1 VAGKT
6 RGKTGEKMKNQKW
19 LILCVALVLMGVTA
33 SALTWLRTNQKL
45 GAPGLKGTPIPGSI
59 RLGINLPERVLDYI
73 STNVPE
79 PDVVSGYLP
88 TDTSYAERLYIAPDR
103 FWIQSTAILMG
114 ADRTSIHRPEYCLP
128 GQGLNIDKKEVV
140 DIPINDQP
148 PYKLEV
154 ARWNVSKTVQ
164 QPDGEKVKLAAIYV
178 FWFVA
183 DNEETANHD
192 KMLEWLTLDLFRT
205 GKLQRWAYISYFT
218 ECEPGKEDAT
228 FDRVKRFI
236 ADQAPQFELPLK

>member
-1 VAGKT
+1 
-6 RGKTGEKMKNQKW
+6 MKNQKW
-19 LILCVALVLMGVTA
+19 LILCVALLLMAGTA
-33 SALTWLRTNQKL
+33 GALTWLRVNQKL

-59 RLGINLPERVLDYI
+59 RMQISLPERVLDFT

-79 PDVVSGYLP
+79 PDVAIGYFP
-88 TDTSYAERLYIAPDR
+88 KDTSYTERFYHGADGLGV
-103 FWIQSTAILMG
+103 QCTAILMG

-128 GQGLNIDKKEVV
+128 GQGWSIDKKEIV

-154 ARWNVSKTVQ
+154 ERWNVSAAMQKS
-164 QPDGEKVKLAAIYV
+164 DGQKVKAAAIYV
-178 FWFVA
+178 FWFAA

-205 GKLQRWAYISYFT
+205 GKLQRWAYISYFAQ
-218 ECEPGKEDAT
+218 CGPGQEDLA
-228 FDRVKRFI
+228 FDDVKRLI
-236 ADQAPQFELPLK
+236 AAQVPEFELPLKQK